1 MQNTY
6 DEWYAGE
13 GMVLQ
18 SGLLCAAAGRTSA
31 VFFNGLSLKNQASGA
46 ESETALTWKRAQPE
60 YTEPGPPD
68 VLTSREACLTS
79 LQAFFYVHTNHLN
92 MVSPKK

>member
-1 MQNTY
+1 
-6 DEWYAGE
+6 
-13 GMVLQ
+13 MVLQ

-46 ESETALTWKRAQPE
+46 ESETALTWKRVRLE

-68 VLTSREACLTS
+68 VLTSREACFFCMDKLLLLR
-79 LQAFFYVHTNHLN
+79 LQTLQGIPNHPIRN
-92 MVSPKK
+92 YTK